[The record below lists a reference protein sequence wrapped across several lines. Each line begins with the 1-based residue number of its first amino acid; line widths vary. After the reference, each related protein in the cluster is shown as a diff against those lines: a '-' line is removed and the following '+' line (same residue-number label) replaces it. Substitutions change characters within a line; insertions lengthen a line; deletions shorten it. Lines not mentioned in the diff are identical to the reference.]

1 MVVWCA
7 GGIDG
12 ASADTMEKEGLK
24 EGWRR
29 LGGVFSPPLTS
40 GLLFPGGRSEQSA
53 VAALHQSE
61 PSLDQAFDL
70 IPHLVSSP
78 IRLGNAVS
86 GQ

>member
-29 LGGVFSPPLTS
+29 LGGYNFATPHEHLFSS
-40 GLLFPGGRSEQSA
+40 RRS
-53 VAALHQSE
+53 
-61 PSLDQAFDL
+61 
-70 IPHLVSSP
+70 
-78 IRLGNAVS
+78 
-86 GQ
+86 

>member
-29 LGGVFSPPLTS
+29 LGGIFSPPLTGTYS
-40 GLLFPGGRSEQSA
+40 RRGGLSKAR
-53 VAALHQSE
+53 
-61 PSLDQAFDL
+61 
-70 IPHLVSSP
+70 
-78 IRLGNAVS
+78 
-86 GQ
+86 

>member
-29 LGGVFSPPLTS
+29 LGGEFSPPLRWTI
-40 GLLFPGGRSEQSA
+40 FFESA
-53 VAALHQSE
+53 VSAKRGNRPA
-61 PSLDQAFDL
+61 PKR
-70 IPHLVSSP
+70 
-78 IRLGNAVS
+78 IRS
-86 GQ
+86 

>member
-29 LGGVFSPPLTS
+29 LGGAFSPPDQMIIFFGRVVS
-40 GLLFPGGRSEQSA
+40 AKPGSRPAPKRIRS
-53 VAALHQSE
+53 
-61 PSLDQAFDL
+61 
-70 IPHLVSSP
+70 
-78 IRLGNAVS
+78 
-86 GQ
+86 